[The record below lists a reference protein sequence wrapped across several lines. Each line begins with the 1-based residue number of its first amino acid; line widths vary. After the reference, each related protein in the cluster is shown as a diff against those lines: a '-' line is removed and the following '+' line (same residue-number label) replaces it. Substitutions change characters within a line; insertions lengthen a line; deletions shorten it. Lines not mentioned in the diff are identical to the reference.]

1 MFGKMMNRF
10 YYGKS
15 GQGDFSKEDLP
26 QTRWQLFWD
35 MLKVRFAALFR
46 LNLLYVIAWLPAI
59 IVIGRGLMLAYSGL
73 VTVAEGGQEELINF
87 GEFINSLVMQT
98 LLLLVPAITV
108 TGPATAGVAYVTR
121 NWARDEHAFLWS
133 DFRDALKANWKQALL
148 TSFITGLV
156 PLLLYVCTQFYG
168 QMAQTSWLYMLPQG
182 ICIVVGV
189 LWMCSLMYMYPQM
202 VTYQINYRGLVRNSL
217 IMAIGRLP
225 QTVGLKLLSLL
236 PALICAIVSFLTP
249 YFQYAIV
256 IYGAYYVLI
265 GFALSRF
272 VGASYSNAVF
282 DRYINPN
289 VEGAQVNRGLYVED
303 DEDEEAAEEDE
314 TTQE

>member
-26 QTRWQLFWD
+26 QNRWQLFWA

-46 LNLLYVIAWLPAI
+46 LNLLYMIAWIPAI
-59 IVIGRGLMLAYSGL
+59 IVIGRCLMMAYSGL
-73 VTVAEGGQEELINF
+73 ASVAEGGQEQLANF
-87 GEFINSLVMQT
+87 GEFLNSLVMQT
-98 LLLLVPAITV
+98 LVFLVPAITV

-121 NWARDEHAFLWS
+121 NCARDEHAFLWS
-133 DFRDALKANWKQALL
+133 DFRDAVKANWKQALL
-148 TSFITGLV
+148 TSFITGMV
-156 PLLLYVCTQFYG
+156 PLLMYVCVQFYG
-168 QMAQTSWLYMLPQG
+168 QMAETSWLFMLPQG

-217 IMAIGRLP
+217 IMTIGRLP

-236 PALICAIVSFLTP
+236 PALICAVVCFVTP
-249 YFQYAIV
+249 YIPYALL
-256 IYGAYYVLI
+256 IYGVYYVLI

-289 VEGAQVNRGLYVED
+289 VEGAEVNRGLYLE
-303 DEDEEAAEEDE
+303 DEDEEPEED
-314 TTQE
+314 TPQE